1 MDAALLR
8 SMRAGLAA
16 VILATAGG
24 LHAAEVKVLASAA
37 LKAAYLEMQPE
48 FERATGHRLV
58 TVWAPTA
65 EMAKRVGSGEAVDL
79 VIMATDRIDELI
91 KSGRIV
97 SGSRVDLARSS
108 VGIAVRAGA
117 PKPDLTSA
125 DAVKRTLLSAKSIA
139 YSTGLS
145 GTYVAGLLQRLGIA
159 DELKP
164 KVKQFSGVPIGE
176 VVARGEAE
184 IGFQQMSELFA
195 VTGIQAVPLPPEI
208 QHTFY
213 FAAGVPAAATDPEA
227 ARALARFLTTPAA
240 ASAIRKTGL
249 DPG

>member
-1 MDAALLR
+1 MDATLLR
-8 SMRAGLAA
+8 SMRVGLAA

-24 LHAAEVKVLASAA
+24 LQAAEVKVLASAA

-48 FERATGHRLV
+48 FERATGHRLA

-91 KSGRIV
+91 RSGRIV
-97 SGSRVDLARSS
+97 AGSRVDLARSG

-125 DAVKRTLLSAKSIA
+125 DAVKRALLSAKSIA

-145 GTYVAGLLQRLGIA
+145 GIYVADLFQSMGIA
-159 DELKP
+159 EALKP
-164 KVKQFSGVPIGE
+164 KLKQVQGVPIGE
-176 VVARGEAE
+176 IVARGEAE
-184 IGFQQMSELFA
+184 IGFQQTSELFA
-195 VTGIQAVPLPPEI
+195 VPGIQAIPLPPEI

-213 FAAGVPAAATDPEA
+213 YAAGVPVAAREPEA
-227 ARALARFLTTPAA
+227 ARALARFLTTPDAA
-240 ASAIRKTGL
+240 LAIRNTGL
-249 DPG
+249 EPD